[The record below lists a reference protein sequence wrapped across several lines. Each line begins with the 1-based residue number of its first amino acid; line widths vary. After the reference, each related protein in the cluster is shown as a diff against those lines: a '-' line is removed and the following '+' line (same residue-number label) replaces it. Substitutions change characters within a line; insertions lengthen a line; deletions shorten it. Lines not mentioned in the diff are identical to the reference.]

1 MAERKKPGSEA
12 KKTAKVETA
21 KKEPK
26 NAASKAA
33 AKKTAAAPAA
43 EPNPALAA
51 PKPAGGPVT
60 PVAPAPGPAAKVAPK
75 PRPAPAAPKR
85 VPEKAVRVTQVRSP
99 AGRFAYQRAT
109 LRGLGLDRIN
119 RSSVLEDTPA
129 VRGMIERV
137 RHLVRIDPVA

>member
-1 MAERKKPGSEA
+1 MAEEKKPEA
-12 KKTAKVETA
+12 KKKAPKAEGA

-26 NAASKAA
+26 KAA
-33 AKKTAAAPAA
+33 AKAPAA
-43 EPNPALAA
+43 EAAPPRAAAPVEAKPAPAPVAKAKAVA
-51 PKPAGGPVT
+51 PKPA
-60 PVAPAPGPAAKVAPK
+60 PAVLKA
-75 PRPAPAAPKR
+75 KR
-85 VPEKAVRVTQVRSP
+85 VPEKSVKVTQVRSP

-137 RHLVRIDPVA
+137 KHLVRIDPAA

>member
-1 MAERKKPGSEA
+1 MAEKEQKPEGEA
-12 KKTAKVETA
+12 KAKAPKAEGA

-26 NAASKAA
+26 KAA
-33 AKKTAAAPAA
+33 AKKPAGEATPAAAAPAA
-43 EPNPALAA
+43 KA
-51 PKPAGGPVT
+51 KPT
-60 PVAPAPGPAAKVAPK
+60 APAPKRAA
-75 PRPAPAAPKR
+75 
-85 VPEKAVRVTQVRSP
+85 EKTVKVTQVRSP

-119 RSSVLEDTPA
+119 RSKVLEDTPA

>member
-1 MAERKKPGSEA
+1 MAEKKPDADGKKKAA
-12 KKTAKVETA
+12 KSQAA

-26 NAASKAA
+26 KAVPKAA
-33 AKKTAAAPAA
+33 AKKAAA
-43 EPNPALAA
+43 EPARAEPAAA
-51 PKPAGGPVT
+51 QPAVAAKVVVPKPP
-60 PVAPAPGPAAKVAPK
+60 PAAKP
-75 PRPAPAAPKR
+75 
-85 VPEKAVRVTQVRSP
+85 VPEKAVMVTQVRSP

-119 RSSVLEDTPA
+119 RSRVLEDTPA

>member
-1 MAERKKPGSEA
+1 MAEKEKKPEADA
-12 KKTAKVETA
+12 KKKAPKAEAA

-26 NAASKAA
+26 KAAPKAA
-33 AKKTAAAPAA
+33 AKKAAPAPEAVSSAAPAQPTAAPAA
-43 EPNPALAA
+43 
-51 PKPAGGPVT
+51 K
-60 PVAPAPGPAAKVAPK
+60 VAAPK
-75 PRPAPAAPKR
+75 PRPAPSAPKR
-85 VPEKAVRVTQVRSP
+85 APEKAVKVTQVRSP

-119 RSSVLEDTPA
+119 RSRVLEDTPA

>member
-1 MAERKKPGSEA
+1 MAEKEKKPEADA
-12 KKTAKVETA
+12 KKKAPKAEAV

-26 NAASKAA
+26 KAAPKAA
-33 AKKTAAAPAA
+33 AKKAAPAPEAVSSAAPAQPTAAPAA
-43 EPNPALAA
+43 
-51 PKPAGGPVT
+51 K
-60 PVAPAPGPAAKVAPK
+60 VAAPK
-75 PRPAPAAPKR
+75 PRPAPSAPKR
-85 VPEKAVRVTQVRSP
+85 APEKAVKVTQVRSP

-119 RSSVLEDTPA
+119 RSRVLEDTPA

>member
-1 MAERKKPGSEA
+1 MAEKKPDADSKKKTPKSEA
-12 KKTAKVETA
+12 A

-26 NAASKAA
+26 KPAPKAA
-33 AKKTAAAPAA
+33 AKKPAAEPAPAAPAA
-43 EPNPALAA
+43 AQA
-51 PKPAGGPVT
+51 
-60 PVAPAPGPAAKVAPK
+60 VAAAKVVVPK
-75 PRPAPAAPKR
+75 PRPAPPAPKR
-85 VPEKAVRVTQVRSP
+85 IPEKAVKVTQVRSP

-119 RSSVLEDTPA
+119 RSRVLEDTPA

>member
-1 MAERKKPGSEA
+1 MAEKEKKPEADA
-12 KKTAKVETA
+12 KKKAPKAEAA

-26 NAASKAA
+26 KAAPKAA
-33 AKKTAAAPAA
+33 AKKAASPPEAVSSAAPAQPTAAPAA
-43 EPNPALAA
+43 
-51 PKPAGGPVT
+51 K
-60 PVAPAPGPAAKVAPK
+60 VAAPK
-75 PRPAPAAPKR
+75 PRPAPPAPKR
-85 VPEKAVRVTQVRSP
+85 APEKAVKVTQVRSP

-119 RSSVLEDTPA
+119 RSRVLEDTPA

>member
-1 MAERKKPGSEA
+1 MSEKEKKPEADA
-12 KKTAKVETA
+12 KKKAPKAEAV

-26 NAASKAA
+26 KAAPKAA
-33 AKKTAAAPAA
+33 AKKAASPPEAVSSAAPAQPTAAPAA
-43 EPNPALAA
+43 
-51 PKPAGGPVT
+51 K
-60 PVAPAPGPAAKVAPK
+60 VAAPK
-75 PRPAPAAPKR
+75 PRPAPPAPKR
-85 VPEKAVRVTQVRSP
+85 APEKAVKVTQVRSP

-119 RSSVLEDTPA
+119 RSRVLEDTPA

>member
-1 MAERKKPGSEA
+1 MAEKEKKPEADA
-12 KKTAKVETA
+12 KKKAPKAEAV

-26 NAASKAA
+26 KAAPKAA
-33 AKKTAAAPAA
+33 AKKAASPPEAVSSAAPAQPTAAPAA
-43 EPNPALAA
+43 
-51 PKPAGGPVT
+51 K
-60 PVAPAPGPAAKVAPK
+60 VAAPK
-75 PRPAPAAPKR
+75 PRPAPPAPKR
-85 VPEKAVRVTQVRSP
+85 APEKAVKVTQVRSP

-119 RSSVLEDTPA
+119 RSRVLEDTPA